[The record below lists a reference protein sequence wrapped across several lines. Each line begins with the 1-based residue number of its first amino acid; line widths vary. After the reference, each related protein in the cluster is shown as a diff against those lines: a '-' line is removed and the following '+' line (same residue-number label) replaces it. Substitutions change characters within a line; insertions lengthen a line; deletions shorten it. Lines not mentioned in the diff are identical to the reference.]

1 MRFDAER
8 APLLLAA
15 VFLALALAGIGTAE
29 ITGDDEAREVGIV
42 QDVLAGNWLWPRF
55 NGELIPDKPVLSHWL
70 GALSCTVAGFSE
82 AAVRLP
88 SALAA
93 AGVVA
98 WTTRFGMQMLGPGAG
113 IAAGGLLATT
123 PAFYYRSR
131 VARPD
136 VLMLCFL
143 APTLGLAFRVYRERR
158 ARDATLALTLVGLA
172 TFVKGP
178 VAPVLF
184 AATVL
189 GFLVWQRDLRRLS
202 DFVTLPGLLALVVL
216 GGGWYAIALAG
227 WGDEFVRQHFVGRYL
242 RNLAGGIVEGGE
254 YSPEPFRYHLTF
266 YPFHIFAVAQPWTPL
281 VLVALWRL
289 GRRGGFANPL
299 VRFLV
304 CWALAPVVVFTPAE
318 WKLRYYL
325 LPSLPALMLLAAP
338 LAEDLVSRPI
348 GRPRP
353 TPASLAAS
361 ALALLVGGTVA
372 WVALARQDLL
382 SRADQDLIGNI
393 LAVVPGRT
401 RTAALVAGLLLGMAG
416 AAVALR
422 LWGPLIALTVA
433 LEAGWFAVAGPT
445 IAAAVPSS
453 ASLRGLAVEAGTRF
467 PAPAPLAFYALP
479 VRSMVVYAGRPI
491 PSLERDDRR
500 IEPGLGLI
508 VRQGAYDRLA
518 AAGLVGER
526 LAVGEGQIGN
536 LERGTLVL
544 TTGRRKI
551 P

>member
-1 MRFDAER
+1 LRFDAER
-8 APLLLAA
+8 APLVIAA

-55 NGELIPDKPVLSHWL
+55 NAELIPDKPVLSHWL
-70 GALSCTVAGFSE
+70 GALSCAVAGFSE

-93 AGVVA
+93 AAVVA
-98 WTTRFGMQMLGPGAG
+98 WTTRFGIQALGPGAG
-113 IAAGGLLATT
+113 IAAGLLLATT
-123 PAFYYRSR
+123 PAFFERSR
-131 VARPD
+131 LARPD
-136 VLMLCFL
+136 MLMLCVL
-143 APTLGLAFRVYRERR
+143 APALGLAFRVYRERR
-158 ARDATLALTLVGLA
+158 ARDATWMLALVGIATL
-172 TFVKGP
+172 VKGP

-184 AATVL
+184 ATAVL
-189 GFLVWQRDLRRLS
+189 GFLAWERQLRRVS
-202 DFVTLPGLLALVVL
+202 DFVTLPGVLAFLVL

-227 WGDEFVRQHFVGRYL
+227 WGDEFVRQHLVGRYL
-242 RNLAGGIVEGGE
+242 RNLAGGMVEGRE
-254 YSPEPFRYHLTF
+254 YSPEPLGYHLTF
-266 YPFHIFAVAQPWTPL
+266 YPL
-281 VLVALWRL
+281 VLAALWRI
-289 GRRGGFANPL
+289 GRRGGFRSPL

-325 LPSLPALMLLAAP
+325 LPSLPALALLAAP
-338 LAEDLVSRPI
+338 LAEDLVTRSI

-353 TPASLAAS
+353 TPASIAAGL
-361 ALALLVGGTVA
+361 LALVVGGTA
-372 WVALARQDLL
+372 IWVALARPDLL
-382 SRADQDLIGNI
+382 SRSDQDRIGNL

-401 RTAALVAGLLLGMAG
+401 GTAALVGGVLLGMAG

-422 LWGPLIALTVA
+422 LWGPLVALTGA
-433 LEAGWFAVAGPT
+433 LTAGWFAVGGPT
-445 IAAAVPSS
+445 VAAAVPSS

-467 PAPAPLAFYALP
+467 PPPAPLAFYALP

-508 VRQGAYDRLA
+508 VREGAYDRLA

-544 TTGRRKI
+544 TTGRRNI